1 MGCDFYLWSH
11 MKQKVYHHCYP
22 KTKEELKK
30 KIIAAAGEI
39 ANSNSMHFAVDHV
52 LDRLQFLV
60 ENNGGHIEPFY

>member
-1 MGCDFYLWSH
+1 
-11 MKQKVYHHCYP
+11 MKQKVYHHSNP
-22 KTKEELKK
+22 KTKEELK